1 VKPQQHLGINRG
13 FACGMA
19 YGALQSKI
27 GRKTLP
33 AVLTEVFGN
42 FCIKSRESGYR
53 LLMTQKE

>member
-1 VKPQQHLGINRG
+1 MPQ
-13 FACGMA
+13 A
-19 YGALQSKI
+19 GALQSKI

-53 LLMTQKE
+53 VLMAQKE